1 MIPEQ
6 RTISQGDLDNMKS
19 ILFVCIE
26 NSCRSQIA
34 EGFARAMADNAY
46 AVYSA
51 GSRPSGIVNP
61 TAINVMREIGIDI
74 SKNDSKG
81 FDDLPVKK
89 FDRVIT
95 LGCGD
100 QCPFVPADIHI
111 DWKIPDPKG
120 RDLEFFRSVR
130 DLIKQHVQ
138 QLIQEL
144 T

>member
-1 MIPEQ
+1 
-6 RTISQGDLDNMKS
+6 MKS

-34 EGFARAMADNAY
+34 EGFARAMAGNAY
-46 AVYSA
+46 DVYSA
-51 GSRPSGIVNP
+51 GSQPSGIVNP
-61 TAINVMREIGIDI
+61 TAINVMQEVGIDI

-89 FDRVIT
+89 FDRAIT

>member
-1 MIPEQ
+1 
-6 RTISQGDLDNMKS
+6 MKN

-34 EGFARAMADNAY
+34 EGFAKMMAGDLFN
-46 AVYSA
+46 VYSA
-51 GSRPSGIVNP
+51 GSRPSGVVNP
-61 TAINVMREIGIDI
+61 TAINVMQEIGIDI

-100 QCPFVPADIHI
+100 QCPFVPADVHI

-120 RDLEFFRSVR
+120 HDLEFFRSVR

>member
-1 MIPEQ
+1 
-6 RTISQGDLDNMKS
+6 MKS